1 MPTLAARRLGCPTDL
16 ELEALWLREP
26 DAVARHGPHVD
37 ACGDCARRLDWM
49 RSAEAR
55 FQDEVYPATVAAV
68 IAAAHPAR
76 RAHRPWLPWLAA
88 LPAAAALA
96 LLFLP
101 RPARPPEGYVGLKG
115 DPVALEVFAA
125 EAGGAR
131 RLSDGDRIPAAAGL
145 RFVARAPGRTVLLL
159 SVDAAGTV
167 SRIQPPAGAE
177 PHAAD
182 GLLPG
187 GALLDGVPGPER
199 IFAVFPSGAAGLD
212 EAERAAREAFAGGG
226 PERVRA
232 LRRLPVALDQATLLV
247 EKVGPAR

>member
-1 MPTLAARRLGCPTDL
+1 MPTLAARHLGCPTDL

-26 DAVARHGPHVD
+26 GAVERHGAHVD
-37 ACGDCARRLDWM
+37 GCSDCAHRLDWM
-49 RSAEAR
+49 RAAEAR
-55 FQDEVYPATVAAV
+55 FRDEVYPATVAAV
-68 IAAAHPAR
+68 TAAARPAT
-76 RAHRPWLPWLAA
+76 RARRPWLPWIAA

-96 LLFLP
+96 LLLQSST
-101 RPARPPEGYVGLKG
+101 AQPPDGYVGLKG
-115 DPVALEVFAA
+115 DPVALEVFTA

-145 RFVARAPGRTVLLL
+145 RFVAKAPGRTVLLL

-167 SRIQPPAGAE
+167 SRIQPPVGAE

-199 IFAVFPSGAAGLD
+199 IFAVFPSGSAGFD

-226 PERVRA
+226 PERVRV